1 MTQLCPGDRVTAY
14 QYSDPTVTLSD
25 RARLRSASANPWQL
39 PPEGQQWRKLRLWGD
54 WPIVVLSVADDRAI
68 VTSPHFPFP
77 LCSEGIEIPLTHIEL
92 NQRGAYASVQLER
105 IRNGE
110 PITDPSAI
118 SADAHSQSDRPSFRR
133 KSRKGGEL
141 RGSDRP
147 SADRETA
154 IAQQSIF

>member
-1 MTQLCPGDRVTAY
+1 MTQLHPGDRVTVY

-25 RARLRSASANPWQL
+25 RARLRSASADPWQL
-39 PPEGQQWRKLRLWGD
+39 PPEGQQWRKLRIWGD
-54 WPIVVLSVADDRAI
+54 WPIVALSVTSDRAI

-77 LCSEGIEIPLTHIEL
+77 LCSEGVQVPLTHIEL
-92 NQRGAYASVQLER
+92 NQRGAYASVLER

-110 PITDPSAI
+110 PITDASAI

-141 RGSDRP
+141 HRGDRTT
-147 SADRETA
+147 ADRETA
-154 IAQQSIF
+154 IAQTALF